1 MFADRMV
8 PLLPQEAHSHVIN
21 SVPNKEFEV
30 AYRLDCRNL
39 CADFQEDIE
48 FRFSL
53 GITSLMYR
61 FLGAKGTRQAIMGY
75 SDAVSFNKKNIVEH
89 KTVHKIIV
97 MKCMLNTMK
106 STKLKN
112 LENTNTRPDKSNG
125 ILF

>member
-1 MFADRMV
+1 MV
-8 PLLPQEAHSHVIN
+8 PLLPLEAHAHVIN

-61 FLGAKGTRQAIMGY
+61 FLGAKGTRQALMGY
-75 SDAVSFNKKNIVEH
+75 SDAVGNHRLLQFTFMSA
-89 KTVHKIIV
+89 
-97 MKCMLNTMK
+97 
-106 STKLKN
+106 
-112 LENTNTRPDKSNG
+112 TRSQLHAF
-125 ILF
+125 ITFHM

>member
-1 MFADRMV
+1 MVLMCLYKMFTDRMV
-8 PLLPQEAHSHVIN
+8 PLLPQEAHAHVIN

-75 SDAVSFNKKNIVEH
+75 SDAVSFNK
-89 KTVHKIIV
+89 IIDCQAENYGDV
-97 MKCMLNTMK
+97 
-106 STKLKN
+106 KLW
-112 LENTNTRPDKSNG
+112 
-125 ILF
+125 

>member
-1 MFADRMV
+1 MT
-8 PLLPQEAHSHVIN
+8 

-61 FLGAKGTRQAIMGY
+61 YLGAKGTRQALTGY
-75 SDAVSFNKKNIVEH
+75 DAVSFSHRWYFRNPS
-89 KTVHKIIV
+89 
-97 MKCMLNTMK
+97 K
-106 STKLKN
+106 SLRVN
-112 LENTNTRPDKSNG
+112 VCLFLLLVPDS
-125 ILF
+125 ISSV